1 MGVVVPSASRT
12 SESLGAEWEKQLEL
26 AIAWNRVDIAET
38 EIFTEE
44 SQWKV
49 GRPITQHNKTPR
61 AAICLRRRCDKNE
74 WPSHLHYC

>member
-1 MGVVVPSASRT
+1 MNSASKT
-12 SESLGAEWEKQLEL
+12 SESLGSDSWKRQLEL

-49 GRPITQHNKTPR
+49 GNIKKSP
-61 AAICLRRRCDKNE
+61 
-74 WPSHLHYC
+74 PSKQK